1 MEQGTLKTGTAQSQC
16 LTKKLMTL
24 MEVGWRAGEMKE
36 EPVRG
41 GVSGKPTRGEV
52 PGSLTGS
59 S

>member
-1 MEQGTLKTGTAQSQC
+1 
-16 LTKKLMTL
+16 MTL